1 MYRPLDV
8 KLDPSKVVVFLDF
21 DNTIATID
29 TFDDIILRYS
39 INDRWKKI
47 EEDWKNGRIGSRECL
62 TKQLEGVRISRKELH
77 VYLKKVVLDPHFKK
91 LLRFL
96 KKKRIKT
103 IVASDNFDFILKNI
117 FKHNKIRNLK
127 LYCNNLRLSGDRLF
141 PSYPYRH
148 KSCHQCGHCKEKNLL
163 ANTGIDSIIF
173 YIGDGR
179 SDICPA
185 LQADFV
191 FAKDSLLKYFKTA
204 RLGCSS
210 FKSLKEV
217 HEHLRRSFDES

>member
-1 MYRPLDV
+1 MYRPLNI
-8 KLDPSKVVVFLDF
+8 KLDPSKVVVFFDF
-21 DNTIATID
+21 DKTIAAID

-47 EEDWKNGRIGSRECL
+47 EEAWVEGRIGSKECL
-62 TKQLEGVRISRKELH
+62 SRQLEGVRISKKELS
-77 VYLKKVVLDPHFKK
+77 VYLKKVVLDPHFKP

-96 KKKRIKT
+96 RGKKIKT
-103 IVASDNFDFILKNI
+103 IIASDNFDFILKTI
-117 FKHNKIRNLK
+117 FNHNKIRNVR
-127 LYCNNLRLSGDRLF
+127 LYCNKVRFSGDRLI
-141 PSYPYRH
+141 PSYPHRH
-148 KSCHQCGHCKEKNLL
+148 KSCRQCGHCKEKNLL
-163 ANTGIDSIIF
+163 ANTGVDSIIF

-191 FAKDSLLKYFKTA
+191 FAKDSLLKYFKQA
-204 RLGCSS
+204 QLGCFA

-217 HEHLRRSFDES
+217 HEYLRRSFP